1 MAGKLKVLCA
11 RSMTAAV
18 NQLADDFTRATGL
31 EVDITFGTVGALQA
45 KLAAGETA
53 DVVILGAPAIAK
65 MEQAGAVVPGSRT
78 AIAKTAIGVCVR
90 EGTTPPDISTP
101 EAFTQALVDARA
113 VAMSDPAV
121 GGTAGTYLVGLWER
135 LGLADAIKAKGIPQK
150 SGAEVAARV
159 VEGKADLGLTL
170 IGEIASVKGARVI
183 GKLPPPYGQDT
194 TYAAGV
200 MPGASARA
208 VEFIAA
214 LAHPETKAAWSAAG
228 FEWAGKG
235 SGQS

>member
-18 NQLADDFTRATGL
+18 NRLADEFARATGA

-53 DVVILGAPAIAK
+53 DVLILGAPAIVK
-65 MEQAGAVVPGSRT
+65 MEQAGTIMPGSRA
-78 AIAKTAIGVCVR
+78 AIAKTSIGVCVR

-101 EAFTQALVDARA
+101 ETFKQALLAARV

-121 GGTAGTYLVGLWER
+121 GGTAGTYLVDLWER
-135 LGLADAIKAKGIPQK
+135 MGIATDIKKKGIPQK
-150 SGAEVAARV
+150 SGAEVASRV
-159 VEGKADLGLTL
+159 VEGKADIGLTL
-170 IGEIASVKGARVI
+170 IGEIVTVKGARVI

-194 TYAAGV
+194 TYAAGA
-200 MPGASARA
+200 MAGGNGRA
-208 VEFIAA
+208 ADFIAA
-214 LAHPETKAAWSAAG
+214 LAAPSAKAVWSAAG

-235 SGQS
+235 S